1 MELVEV
7 VLQGVRGAAEQT
19 RWVFPAGV
27 SVVPAGQAEVLVM
40 RSAFELLTGQND
52 GVVTAAM
59 IPEAAAQARVS
70 IVVVGRDQRRYRLL
84 WDLQS
89 GRRAL
94 QVMNGD
100 KLEVVSTMQAEIVQ
114 TITAQIGFPQS
125 DVMREI
131 YFSFVDDLPSKLVA
145 PVGERPGA
153 AKAERPLPPGF
164 SDVDTKQTDV
174 SKPLPPGFGDGS
186 AGSRFAG
193 RPEAELRSRLA
204 EIATLATGHV
214 DVEALEFDI
223 DGLQKHT
230 FEIQAQMRPMT
241 DLDDSIATLD
251 GQLRRV
257 AYLDALPDDF
267 LERALV
273 LEGVKVEHERE
284 QERLEQGKARLLQS
298 VAHLS
303 DEVSGVRQ
311 RDGARPIQAA
321 ALDPLVRWGIIG
333 GVGAI
338 MIGALGGLAAD
349 GLRWVA
355 LLDIPAFGVAV
366 FGGIKLLSGLEE
378 GASARLKLAR
388 IAMERK
394 RAVERY
400 SIDKEQIANLLHK
413 CQLVFEQLPE
423 ITQDY
428 AVRDNLRARRATF
441 VAERERLVLEGFDR
455 AALDD
460 ELART
465 TERLRA
471 AEEQLQAAGNGY
483 DPVQADLAREA
494 AEIER
499 VLRGEVGSMVQTSH
513 NSSPPPTPTP
523 TPVMSTTAPTT
534 APAPPL
540 AVDVAWR
547 LLRLASDLLIQPIDD
562 VAVALAPRAGQM
574 IHALTAGRFTKL
586 SVAPRSVDIIDNVGS
601 AIPFAQLSG
610 PDRDLVALAMKL
622 AIVESVTRSMGRLP
636 MLFDRVFDALP
647 IEQVPMIARAMQFM
661 GQSTQVICFT
671 QRRELAG
678 AGVIMQ
684 GQVAAALVATDPSPV
699 TP

>member
-1 MELVEV
+1 M
-7 VLQGVRGAAEQT
+7 RG
-19 RWVFPAGV
+19 
-27 SVVPAGQAEVLVM
+27 
-40 RSAFELLTGQND
+40 AFELLTGQND

-59 IPEAAAQARVS
+59 MPEAAAQARVS

-100 KLEVVSTMQAEIVQ
+100 TLELVSTTQAEIVQ

-131 YFSFVDDLPSKLVA
+131 YCSFVDDLPSKLLA
-145 PVGERPGA
+145 PGVERPGA

-186 AGSRFAG
+186 AWSRFAD
-193 RPEAELRSRLA
+193 RPEAELRTRLA
-204 EIATLATGHV
+204 EIAALATGHV

-223 DGLQKHT
+223 DGLQKKT
-230 FEIQAQMRPMT
+230 FEIQARMRPMT
-241 DLDDSIATLD
+241 DLDDSMATLD

-257 AYLDALPDDF
+257 AHLDALPDDF
-267 LERALV
+267 LQRALV

-284 QERLEQGKARLLQS
+284 LEHLDHERARLLES

-303 DEVSGVRQ
+303 DAVSGVRR

-321 ALDPLVRWGIIG
+321 ALDPLVRWGIIS

-338 MIGALGGLAAD
+338 MIGALGGLASD
-349 GLRWVA
+349 DLRWVA

-400 SIDKEQIANLLHK
+400 SIDKEQIANVLHK

-423 ITQDY
+423 LTQDY

-441 VAERERLVLEGFDR
+441 VAERERLLLEGFDR

-460 ELART
+460 ELVRT

-471 AEEQLQAAGNGY
+471 AEDQLQAAGNGY

-499 VLRGEVGSMVQTSH
+499 VLRGELGSRLQTS
-513 NSSPPPTPTP
+513 NTPSPPPTP
-523 TPVMSTTAPTT
+523 TPVMSTTEPTT
-534 APAPPL
+534 APATPL

-547 LLRLASDLLIQPIDD
+547 MLRLASDLLVRPIDD

-574 IHALTAGRFTKL
+574 IHALTAGRFTRL
-586 SVAPRSVDIIDNVGS
+586 SVAPRNVDIIDNVG
-601 AIPFAQLSG
+601 AAVPFTQLSG

-647 IEQVPMIARAMQFM
+647 IEHAPMIARAMQFM

-678 AGVIMQ
+678 AGTIVQ
-684 GQVAAALVATDPSPV
+684 GQVAATKVATNPSQA
-699 TP
+699 TS

>member
-27 SVVPAGQAEVLVM
+27 SVVPAGPAEVLVM
-40 RSAFELLTGQND
+40 RGAFELLTGQND

-59 IPEAAAQARVS
+59 MPEAAAQARVS

-100 KLEVVSTMQAEIVQ
+100 TLELISTTQAEIVQ

-131 YFSFVDDLPSKLVA
+131 YCSFVDDLPSKLLA
-145 PVGERPGA
+145 PGVERPGA

-186 AGSRFAG
+186 AWSRFAD
-193 RPEAELRSRLA
+193 RPEAELRTRLA
-204 EIATLATGHV
+204 EIAALATGHV

-223 DGLQKHT
+223 DGLQKKT
-230 FEIQAQMRPMT
+230 FEIQARMRPMT
-241 DLDDSIATLD
+241 DLDDSMATLD

-257 AYLDALPDDF
+257 AHLDALPDDF
-267 LERALV
+267 LQRALV

-284 QERLEQGKARLLQS
+284 LEHLEHERARLLES

-303 DEVSGVRQ
+303 DAVSGVRR

-321 ALDPLVRWGIIG
+321 ALDPLVRWGIIS

-338 MIGALGGLAAD
+338 MIGALGGLASD
-349 GLRWVA
+349 DLRWVA

-400 SIDKEQIANLLHK
+400 SIDKEQIANVLHK

-423 ITQDY
+423 LTQDY

-441 VAERERLVLEGFDR
+441 VAERERLLLEGFDR

-460 ELART
+460 ELVRT

-471 AEEQLQAAGNGY
+471 AEDQLQAAGNGY

-499 VLRGEVGSMVQTSH
+499 VLRGELGSRLQTS
-513 NSSPPPTPTP
+513 NTPSPPPTP
-523 TPVMSTTAPTT
+523 TPVMSTTEPTT
-534 APAPPL
+534 APATPL

-547 LLRLASDLLIQPIDD
+547 MLRLASDLLVRPIDD

-586 SVAPRSVDIIDNVGS
+586 SVAPRNVDIIDNVGT
-601 AIPFAQLSG
+601 AVPFTQLSG

-647 IEQVPMIARAMQFM
+647 IEHAPMIARAMQFM

-678 AGVIMQ
+678 AGTIVQ
-684 GQVAAALVATDPSPV
+684 GQVAATKVATNPSQA
-699 TP
+699 TS